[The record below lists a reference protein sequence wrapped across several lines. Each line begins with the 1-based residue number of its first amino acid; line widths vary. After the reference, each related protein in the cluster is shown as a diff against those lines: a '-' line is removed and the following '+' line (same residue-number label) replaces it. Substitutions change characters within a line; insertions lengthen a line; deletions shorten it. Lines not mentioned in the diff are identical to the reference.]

1 MEEYNLHDFIPLYN
15 QIQTNEFNK
24 DINHLL
30 EFTQYKL
37 PKEEPFPQHPGDL
50 MFHQKFISNFISPNT
65 PYNELLLVHEMGTG
79 KTCTA
84 VSVAEKF
91 IQAKTDQNI
100 KFPNTILKNI
110 IVLTKGKGLQN
121 NFINEIAHVCT
132 AGNYLSN
139 DLLSKSSVQDKHIRK
154 NIKVNYSFETFEIF
168 AKNLKNKSGGE
179 KHSLYENTLFIVDEA
194 HNLRMSSDPEE
205 RNIYREIYSLFH
217 LLKSRKILLL
227 TGTPMKDKPEEI
239 IDLFNLI
246 LKEKMTLEDLQD
258 EKVFKS
264 KISGY
269 VSYLRAMTSD
279 INRTE
284 VGQLIGKLKHFK
296 IYPVV
301 MNKFQSDIYMSAKL
315 KDEEER
321 SIFNHSRQASSLV
334 FPDQTYGKIGFET
347 NIVKTGS
354 GYRFINTTTQQEM
367 KNNLKLYSAKYAD
380 LIERL
385 NDDFS
390 KGKLSFVFSEF
401 VKGSGLLV
409 LSLLLELNGYVN
421 ATINSNFGKPQKRF
435 VIFTNETSTDAQTR
449 KLINI
454 FNSSRNKNGKYI
466 STILGS
472 RVIMEGFTFK
482 NIQSEYILTPH
493 WNYSETS
500 QIIARGLRLGSHN
513 DLIKDGILDISID
526 IYQYVALPYIDDES
540 KFKESIDL
548 HMYQIAEVKD
558 FETQKIIRYLKEAA
572 LDCALNKDRNTILNP
587 NLNFTRSCEYTN
599 CMFKCD
605 NTDDERQREEEW
617 RRNYKLL
624 YFKYSKDYF
633 FIKNI
638 IIEMVKLSPI
648 TIEEIRTK
656 TNHLNSGYGTFEI
669 LSVIEDLL
677 NLKEILFVR
686 PEGSYYLTGNKNVFY
701 AYCRHFVIAP
711 LNLEDEDPYLLNFY
725 SRNVTIFD
733 GKSLDE
739 LIYINQEEFM
749 VKLVDKVFQSQ
760 NLQQLQ
766 TIIVKLPLY
775 LQEKLLCICI
785 SLRNK
790 DTKNNFIRDM
800 VLNNY
805 RLYFKI
811 KENSAFIWLNIE
823 SYKCT
828 FNINNINEW
837 RKCTSLE
844 VQQIENMKKERE
856 KVKIVGNPYGYIGLL
871 NRITND
877 FCLKKTNMTEEEDK
891 RRKFVGK
898 RCQNWKKQDLVD
910 LVSNKLKLD
919 PDNENFDFDQSD
931 VEKMKQNPKFK
942 NILNLDGT
950 LKDYKRIAFW
960 NVQDTNYICTK
971 IMQDLKDK
979 NLVVDDPN
987 CGTSKK
993 IR

>member
-50 MFHQKFISNFISPNT
+50 MLHQKFISNFISPNT
-65 PYNELLLVHEMGTG
+65 LYNELLLVHEMGTG

-91 IQAKTDQNI
+91 IQEKVNQNI

-132 AGNYLSN
+132 VGNYLSN
-139 DLLSKSSVQDKHIRK
+139 DLLVKSSIQDKRVRK
-154 NIKVNYSFETFEIF
+154 NVKVNYTFETFEIF
-168 AKNLKNKSGGE
+168 TKNLKNKSNGE

-205 RNIYREIYSLFH
+205 RNIYREIYGLFH

-239 IDLFNLI
+239 IDLLNLI
-246 LKEKMTLEDLQD
+246 LKDKLTIEDLQN

-264 KISGY
+264 KINGY

-279 INRTE
+279 IDRIE

-296 IYPVV
+296 IYPVI
-301 MNKFQSDIYMSAKL
+301 MDKFQANLYMSAKL

-321 SIFNHSRQASSLV
+321 SIFNYSRQASSLV
-334 FPDQTYGKIGFET
+334 FPDQTYGKNGFET

-354 GYRFINTTTQQEM
+354 GYKFVNMALQQEM
-367 KNNLKLYSAKYAD
+367 KNNLRLYSAKYAD

-421 ATINSNFGKPQKRF
+421 ATVNSNFVKPQKRF
-435 VIFTNETSTDAQTR
+435 VIFTNETSTDTQTR
-449 KLINI
+449 RLINI
-454 FNSSRNKNGKYI
+454 FNSSKNKNGRYI

-513 DLIKDGILDISID
+513 DLIKDGTLDIRID
-526 IYQYVALPYIDDES
+526 IYQYVALPSSDES
-540 KFKESIDL
+540 KFEESIDL

-558 FETQKIIRYLKEAA
+558 FENQKIIRYLKEAA
-572 LDCALNKDRNTILNP
+572 LDCALNKDRNTVLNS

-605 NTDDERQREEEW
+605 NNLNEDQAED

-624 YFKYSKDYF
+624 YFKFSKDYF
-633 FIKNI
+633 LIKNF
-638 IIEMVKLSPI
+638 IIEMVKLSPL
-648 TIEEIRTK
+648 TIEKIQTS
-656 TNHLNSGYGTFEI
+656 LNSTTFEI
-669 LSVIEDLL
+669 LNVIEDLL
-677 NLKEILFVR
+677 NFQEILFVR
-686 PEGSYYLTGNKNVFY
+686 PEGSYYLTENKNIFY
-701 AYCRHFVIAP
+701 AYCHSVENSNP
-711 LNLEDEDPYLLNFY
+711 NNEEDPYLLNFY

-739 LIYINQEEFM
+739 LIYIHQEDFM
-749 VKLVDKVFQSQ
+749 IKLVDKVFKSQ

-766 TIIVKLPLY
+766 IIIVKLPLY

-790 DTKNNFIRDM
+790 DTRNNFVRDM

-805 RLYFKI
+805 RLYYKI
-811 KENSAFIWLNIE
+811 KENYAFVWLNAE

-828 FNINNINEW
+828 FNTNDINEW
-837 RKCTSLE
+837 RKCTFKE
-844 VQQIENMKKERE
+844 VQKIENMKKERE

-877 FCLKKTNMTEEEDK
+877 FCLKKIDAVTEEDK

-898 RCQNWKKQDLVD
+898 RCQNWKKQDLID
-910 LVSNKLKLD
+910 LISNKLKVD
-919 PDNENFDFDQSD
+919 PDNENFDFDESD
-931 VEKMKQNPKFK
+931 MEMMKQNPKFK
-942 NILNLDGT
+942 NILKLDGT

-960 NVQDTNYICTK
+960 NVQDMNYICTK